1 VSCADHLFALRQLI
15 GFPEAKQSFPASN
28 KAAALNVYS
37 SCVPSD
43 HRSLRPFSFSG
54 KTRHPRRTGLQNGA
68 GFDPNTKTSRFRL
81 TPGSP
86 GAAAGQPIPNFSGG
100 YTGKSP
106 DLGAHQRGAAP
117 LQYGASAKSALSEN
131 STKE

>member
-54 KTRHPRRTGLQNGA
+54 KTRP
-68 GFDPNTKTSRFRL
+68 SRFRL

-100 YTGKSP
+100 CTGKSP